1 MYNKAVNFMYSA
13 NEGAPEHML
22 KNTAY
27 VGQKTEKEAY
37 LVTYKQTSDKIEPK
51 QNTNIQDLE
60 TVYMYWN

>member
-1 MYNKAVNFMYSA
+1 MYSA
-13 NEGAPEHML
+13 NEGVPEDML

-27 VGQKTEKEAY
+27 TYVDQKTEKEAY

-60 TVYMYWN
+60 NVYM